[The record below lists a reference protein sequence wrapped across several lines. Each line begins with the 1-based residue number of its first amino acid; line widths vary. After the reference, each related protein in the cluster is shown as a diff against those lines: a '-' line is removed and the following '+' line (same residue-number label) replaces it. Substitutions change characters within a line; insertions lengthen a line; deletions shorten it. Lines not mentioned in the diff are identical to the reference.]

1 MNFHDRNFLT
11 RSKHVILL
19 ECLMRGVVDE
29 TTFKMSHH
37 MR

>member
-1 MNFHDRNFLT
+1 MDLHDRNFLT
-11 RSKHVILL
+11 RSEQIILL